1 MEENKKRKG
10 DNCGS
15 NMIYW
20 KKWCDR
26 VATTIE
32 IPSTST
38 VATDHIS
45 PSKSVIE
52 AESVSDS
59 KDELYLQIMSDG
71 YVSGS
76 DKQKK
81 KDEKEE
87 ALKKMKGSILKYIN
101 NDDKPNNDTTEMQWK
116 DYFA

>member
-59 KDELYLQIMSDG
+59 KDEPHLIAAKLDIEVNTGAFCRICVIMGRSF
-71 YVSGS
+71 
-76 DKQKK
+76 
-81 KDEKEE
+81 ER
-87 ALKKMKGSILKYIN
+87 KGSGKLHLKFLKHTHKPLIIREILN
-101 NDDKPNNDTTEMQWK
+101 
-116 DYFA
+116 